1 MTVLLSSTASI
12 AAKFTAGS
20 ADMPILLDDVQCFG
34 SESVLLACQ
43 QNAIGSHNCDHSEDA
58 GVICD
63 ASTQQSEPLVCISI
77 LEYKNRVMTN
87 FFTMCHC
94 ALQYILY
101 TCIQCA

>member
-1 MTVLLSSTASI
+1 MHLYLIPVLLSSTASI

-34 SESVLLACQ
+34 SEPLLLACQ

-63 ASTQQSEPLVCISI
+63 ASTQQSEPLVLT
-77 LEYKNRVMTN
+77 LEYKNRVTLLTYIPWTN
-87 FFTMCHC
+87 FFPPS
-94 ALQYILY
+94 
-101 TCIQCA
+101 